1 MQKNAKSFYNW
12 AKLPVLNIY
21 FWFQVSNFIAYLTV
35 KRKLNKF
42 TMLLQKP
49 LHIAHLL
56 YV

>member
-21 FWFQVSNFIAYLTV
+21 FWVQVSNFIAYLTV

-49 LHIAHLL
+49 LYIAHFL